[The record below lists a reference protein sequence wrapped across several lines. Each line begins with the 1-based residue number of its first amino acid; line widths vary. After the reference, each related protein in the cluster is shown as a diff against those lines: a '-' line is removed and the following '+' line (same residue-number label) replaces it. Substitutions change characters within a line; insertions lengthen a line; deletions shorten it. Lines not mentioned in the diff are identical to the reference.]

1 MSDSLLPELISP
13 EGLDVAEAYLMA
25 GQDRKQT
32 ASILGMSMD
41 TLDAMLDKREVKNYI
56 DNIFYETGFR
66 NREKLFGVMDVII
79 EKKLEELEESGM
91 GSSAD
96 ILDIMKVFHKMKMDE
111 YKMRI
116 EMLKVENNTK
126 GPTNQTNI
134 QNNITL
140 PGSNDSAYMTLLEN
154 LSKTRR

>member
-1 MSDSLLPELISP
+1 MTDTLLPELISP
-13 EGLDVAEAYLMA
+13 EGLNVAEAYLMA

-32 ASILGMSMD
+32 AGILGMSMD
-41 TLDAMLDKREVKNYI
+41 TLDAMLEKREVRNYI
-56 DNIFYETGFR
+56 DNIFFESGFR

-96 ILDIMKVFHKMKMDE
+96 ILEIMKTFHKMKMDE

-116 EMLKVENNTK
+116 EFMKAENSSK

-134 QNNITL
+134 QNNIQL

-154 LSKTRR
+154 IAKPRR

>member
-1 MSDSLLPELISP
+1 MTDTLLPELISP
-13 EGLDVAEAYLMA
+13 EGLNVAEAYLMS

-41 TLDAMLDKREVKNYI
+41 TLDAMLEKREVRNYI
-56 DNIFYETGFR
+56 DNVFFESGFR

-79 EKKLEELEESGM
+79 ERKLEELEESGM

-96 ILDIMKVFHKMKMDE
+96 ILEIMKTFHKMKMDE

-116 EMLKVENNTK
+116 EFMKAENNIK

-134 QNNITL
+134 QNNIQL

-154 LSKTRR
+154 IAKPRR